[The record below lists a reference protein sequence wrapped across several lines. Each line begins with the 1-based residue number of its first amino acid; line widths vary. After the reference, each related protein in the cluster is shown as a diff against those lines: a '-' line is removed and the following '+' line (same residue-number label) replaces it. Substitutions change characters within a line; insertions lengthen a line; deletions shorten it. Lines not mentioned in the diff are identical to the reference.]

1 MITMDPPTIIRAQ
14 IRDKQKIKAVLKL
27 SFSSD
32 PLVRWV
38 FPDPNMYLKFFD
50 IWMEEFSKISFSE
63 NIVFA
68 EDNFYG
74 ASLWH
79 PAKFKFDE
87 SCLYPTLDWMTTQR
101 IELVSKFFDEFSRE
115 KLFFFACSLII
126 LKEVSPIDLLG
137 TLTIL
142 SKAKSS
148 LF

>member
-68 EDNFYG
+68 EDNK
-74 ASLWH
+74 H
-79 PAKFKFDE
+79 KVINIAKDQWKQSSD
-87 SCLYPTLDWMTTQR
+87 S
-101 IELVSKFFDEFSRE
+101 
-115 KLFFFACSLII
+115 
-126 LKEVSPIDLLG
+126 SPE
-137 TLTIL
+137 TN
-142 SKAKSS
+142 
-148 LF
+148 